1 MQKDYSKYNRNDSA
15 YFSRHAKPIIGLL
28 GGIGAGKSTVAK
40 EFEKLGCGRIDADAI
55 GHELLKDPK
64 VKEELKNR
72 WGEKI
77 FTPSGE
83 IDRTALADIVFRSAE
98 DIAALNRIMHP
109 RIRQRMEQ
117 QIEAFL
123 ADPSIPAVVIDAA
136 LLTET
141 DWQELCNIL
150 IFVSAK
156 DELRYN
162 RVKQSRGWDYD
173 TWKARE
179 NLQNPLDIKASKA
192 EYIIDNNLNE
202 SSLREQVRTIF
213 RRIIHKAGHT

>member
-1 MQKDYSKYNRNDSA
+1 MQKDYSKYSRNDSA
-15 YFSRHAKPIIGLL
+15 YFSQHTKPIIGLL

-77 FTPSGE
+77 FTPNGE
-83 IDRTALADIVFRSAE
+83 VDRAALADIVFRSAE
-98 DIAALNRIMHP
+98 DIAALNKIMHP

-123 ADPSIPAVVIDAA
+123 AKPNIPAIVIDAA

-156 DELRYN
+156 DDLRYN

>member
-15 YFSRHAKPIIGLL
+15 YFSRHTKPIIGLL

-55 GHELLKDPK
+55 GRELLKDPK
-64 VKEELKNR
+64 VKRDLIKR

-77 FTPSGE
+77 VNPTGQ
-83 IDRTALADIVFRSAE
+83 IDRRALAEAAFASPE
-98 DIAALNRIMHP
+98 DTAQLNKIMHP
-109 RIRQRMEQ
+109 RIRQEMTR

-123 ADPSIPAVVIDAA
+123 SDPGVPAIVVDAA

-141 DWQELCNIL
+141 DWQELCNVFV
-150 IFVSAK
+150 FVSAG
-156 DELRYN
+156 DQLRYE
-162 RVKQSRGWDYD
+162 RIKQSRRWDYD

-192 EYIIDNNLNE
+192 EYIIDNNLNV
-202 SSLREQVRTIF
+202 SSLSEQVRAVF
-213 RRIIHKAGHT
+213 RRIIHKAGHA

>member
-1 MQKDYSKYNRNDSA
+1 MQKDYSKYNKDDLAIS
-15 YFSRHAKPIIGLL
+15 SRHTKPIIGLL

-72 WGEKI
+72 WGERI
-77 FTPSGE
+77 FTPTGE
-83 IDRTALADIVFRSAE
+83 VDRTALADIVFRSAE
-98 DIAALNRIMHP
+98 DLAALNRIMHP

-123 ADPSIPAVVIDAA
+123 ANPNIPAIVIDAA

-141 DWQELCNIL
+141 DWQELCDIL
-150 IFVSAK
+150 IFVLAK

-162 RVKQSRGWDYD
+162 RVKQSRGWDYN
-173 TWKARE
+173 TWKTRE
-179 NLQNPLDIKASKA
+179 NLQNPLDIKAAKA
-192 EYIIDNNLNE
+192 DYIIDNNLNE

-213 RRIIHKAGHT
+213 HKIIHKAGHA